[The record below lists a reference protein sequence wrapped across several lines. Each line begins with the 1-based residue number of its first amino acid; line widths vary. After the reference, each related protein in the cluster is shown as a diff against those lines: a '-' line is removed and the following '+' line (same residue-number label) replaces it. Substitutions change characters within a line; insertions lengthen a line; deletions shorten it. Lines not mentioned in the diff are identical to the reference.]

1 MENTLY
7 DVRREI
13 IARECDNLHE
23 QGILDEDDSLW
34 LKRNFD

>member
-23 QGILDEDDSLW
+23 QGIIDEDDSKW
-34 LKRNFD
+34 LKRNLN